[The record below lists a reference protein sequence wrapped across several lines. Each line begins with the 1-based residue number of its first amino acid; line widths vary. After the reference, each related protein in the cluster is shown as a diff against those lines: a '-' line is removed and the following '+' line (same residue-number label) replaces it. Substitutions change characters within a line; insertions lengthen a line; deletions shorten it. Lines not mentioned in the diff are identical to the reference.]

1 MTPVYPS
8 HLLAQLA
15 AVAALLIPA
24 SAVAQD
30 GRLPSLNGRRVALS
44 ADSVLLLDTYGRT
57 VYAKN
62 ADDERPPASLVKLM
76 TLYLAS
82 EDIQRGKADL
92 EEPVQVS
99 HYAAL
104 TPKYRMGLRSG
115 TWVPLHV
122 LLDGVAIASANDAAT
137 ALAER
142 LAGDEAAFVE
152 RMNAK
157 ARELGLAGT
166 RFTNAHGL
174 PDPGQRS
181 TARDLAQLTI
191 RLLEDYPASRTMLG
205 GQTFVY
211 NGRMYARHIRSEEH
225 TSELQSRLHLVC
237 RLLLEKKKK

>member
-62 ADDERPPASLVKLM
+62 ADDERPPASVVKLM
-76 TLYLAS
+76 TLYLAG

-99 HYAAL
+99 HYASL
-104 TPKYRMGLRSG
+104 TPKYRRGLRPR
-115 TWVPLHV
+115 TWIALHV
-122 LLDGVAIASANDAAT
+122 LLEGGAIASPNAA
-137 ALAER
+137 
-142 LAGDEAAFVE
+142 AA
-152 RMNAK
+152 A
-157 ARELGLAGT
+157 
-166 RFTNAHGL
+166 
-174 PDPGQRS
+174 
-181 TARDLAQLTI
+181 
-191 RLLEDYPASRTMLG
+191 PA
-205 GQTFVY
+205 
-211 NGRMYARHIRSEEH
+211 AAPPPAPA
-225 TSELQSRLHLVC
+225 
-237 RLLLEKKKK
+237 